1 MKIRSNYVSN
11 SSSSSYVIGVAS
23 FKIENEDKVKSL
35 IDSFPRFVKDQVE
48 IVKDNNC
55 YVKETAFDENEV
67 SIFIPNDHYAIK
79 FYDYINAETD
89 EYGEIISEAEEEDF
103 DQNIIGLIHNE
114 ENLFDAI
121 EYTFG
126 EGYNG

>member
-35 IDSFPRFVKDQVE
+35 IDSFPKFIKDQVE

-55 YVKETAFDENEV
+55 RVKETAFDENEV
-67 SIFIPNDHYAIK
+67 SIFVQNDHYAIK

-89 EYGEIISEAEEEDF
+89 EYGEIISEADEEDCAGI
-103 DQNIIGLIHNE
+103 QVE
-114 ENLFDAI
+114 
-121 EYTFG
+121 
-126 EGYNG
+126 